1 MKLLTPE
8 QEREHYSNVL
18 KGGWGG
24 LIGGTAL
31 STGILWTLGRRFPA
45 IRHLNPSFHAF
56 LVTGTGGFAAII
68 YADRYSRNYE
78 ATHNPDSA
86 YTSSQML
93 LKKQLQTA
101 KPLSQRASEWGLQ
114 NRYRI
119 VLSSWVVSMA
129 VALALINRKPFL
141 SRAQKLVQA
150 RVFAQGSTLAV
161 VIANLAFEGAEDV
174 MNENAGEVLDSVDR
188 VRRERYPGQNRWM
201 DMVAAGE
208 QRIKEQEQMTM

>member
-1 MKLLTPE
+1 M
-8 QEREHYSNVL
+8 SVL

-86 YTSSQML
+86 YTSSQIL

-119 VLSSWVVSMA
+119 VLSSWV
-129 VALALINRKPFL
+129 
-141 SRAQKLVQA
+141 KLVQA

-161 VIANLAFEGAEDV
+161 VIASLAFEGAEDV
-174 MNENAGEVLDSVDR
+174 MNGNAGEVLDSVDR

>member
-1 MKLLTPE
+1 M
-8 QEREHYSNVL
+8 SNVL

-45 IRHLNPSFHAF
+45 IRHLNPSFHTF
-56 LVTGTGGFAAII
+56 LVTGTGGFA
-68 YADRYSRNYE
+68 

-86 YTSSQML
+86 YTSSQIL

-161 VIANLAFEGAEDV
+161 VIASLAFEGAEDV